1 MSGMQLSKGPLR
13 LRELLRWMVHMLSM
27 TKECKMTMV
36 TSRTGV

>member
-13 LRELLRWMVHMLSM
+13 LRELLIWVVHMPSM
-27 TKECKMTMV
+27 AKEYKMTML